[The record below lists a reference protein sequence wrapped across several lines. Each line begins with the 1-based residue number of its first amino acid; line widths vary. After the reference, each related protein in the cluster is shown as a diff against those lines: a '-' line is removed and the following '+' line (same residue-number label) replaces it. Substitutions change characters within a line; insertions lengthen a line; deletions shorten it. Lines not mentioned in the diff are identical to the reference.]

1 MVDPL
6 DQYLRSADPALAS
19 TLLSGGGG
27 PTVVVRSGQNAAMG
41 DGASMYSMSMAGG
54 LPTSGTA
61 PRPGSPAGSYASSFT
76 ASVATGFTGATGM
89 TGRPPGSP
97 RSRKAPSPTRMDPLS
112 LGYDIS
118 EDEQKLLAAIQV
130 LEAAMQSVDRGT
142 PPGGRT
148 TGSPSPLPGDL
159 PIGSAAARAKRSGRS
174 SSRDHWAGS
183 LTKAAV
189 QMGLAPQHW
198 APDEDDSAP
207 PVEVNTD
214 PRLAEDFAAECKV
227 FYSKASDGRAQ
238 RAAMLADGVVLGVC
252 RGMARHLPFGTAQE
266 WGCRALE
273 ILAISS
279 DHTHK
284 VAAGGGIK
292 AVVAAMNAHV
302 SNESVQ
308 EAGAAAL
315 RNLTVNSDNQAK
327 AAACGGIEAVIGSM
341 VAHPSHVGVQEAG
354 CQMLRNLASKSH
366 KDKVVAAGGIESVVA
381 AMNAHVGD
389 AGVQE
394 AACVVLRKLAVT
406 PEYQAQAAEAGAIEA
421 VLQALQVHGYNAS
434 VANARGSLRNGGTG
448 GEDDASRQAGGSKPN
463 KRPQKGSAAADGTL
477 AIATTLGSDP
487 RGVPLVPG
495 GIQRDGRRR
504 LAQAPSL
511 RLPSRWPL
519 PPTARENAKQAAEA
533 KQGGGGAGS
542 KSAPQQASD
551 MQLQGCA
558 ALRLLIGS
566 EESKLKAMAAGAT
579 DVLLAAL
586 RGNRNNAEV
595 QEQACAVL
603 AVLTLDSLTEILG
616 AGNFSDALLVC
627 KAMLRTQSDNLP
639 VVEKATAVLV
649 GLIANS
655 EAQVKAAGEAGV
667 VEALMKPLKVH
678 ITNADVQE
686 QAGALLQTLS
696 SSRDNVVRMAAAGC
710 VDALMTAMDEHLQ
723 NAAIQESGCATLNN
737 LAMVDAADAGA
748 EDFTLPAA
756 LPGALPPDRFG
767 ENAQPG
773 KSGRQHN
780 GGIRVVVAALQA
792 HADNVQVQLEGCA
805 ALRSLC
811 YNADNQVKAAVAG
824 GIETLVATLR
834 AHVDNDTVMEAACGA
849 AAKLTGVP
857 VNKAKALECGVLEA
871 VIAAM
876 ARHPRVQGVQ
886 RDGCAAIAS
895 ISVSADAQMRAA
907 AAGGID
913 VVISALHG
921 HLEEEAVQ
929 QTGCLALKHLTST
942 VENHLLAADKGAIRA
957 VIAAL
962 TLHLSNAGV
971 QEGGC
976 GVLKNLT
983 IAPDKKIEAS
993 QEGGV
998 EAVLAALREHPN
1010 NVRVAE
1016 AACGAL
1022 GLLVADQDNE
1032 KKVAVAGGIEAVVAA
1047 LRAHFSHAA
1056 VAEAGCGALGNLAV
1070 TPKHQTMVAACGGI
1084 DATVA
1089 AMRVHVEVADV
1100 QLQGCAALRNLAA
1113 NNVDNQKLVARRW
1126 GIEAVV
1132 TALLAHPQH
1141 VELQVVGCAALRNL
1155 SSIKE
1160 NEVAVAAAGGI
1171 EAVVQALRVH
1181 GNSAAVQEAGCE
1193 ALASIV
1199 WTQLEIQRWALQ
1211 AGAREVCKAAIST
1224 RFPNHEGVQRTA
1236 RMALAKIAAARRL
1249 SLFGIPAAGTAAAA
1263 AGKQRSCLSTKD
1275 AEELVA
1281 WLGNDMEESAVSDIL
1296 QLAMSSD
1303 GGELSKALLRLPAPT
1318 DVTAP
1323 VPSYT
1328 GGAYLG

>member
-1 MVDPL
+1 MDPL

-19 TLLSGGGG
+19 TLLAGGGVGRSGGAPAGG
-27 PTVVVRSGQNAAMG
+27 DT
-41 DGASMYSMSMAGG
+41 ASLYSVSMAPPAPPRAAS
-54 LPTSGTA
+54 PT
-61 PRPGSPAGSYASSFT
+61 GSYASSFT
-76 ASVATGFTGATGM
+76 AMSTATGLTNEQ
-89 TGRPPGSP
+89 RVPGSP
-97 RSRKAPSPTRMDPLS
+97 RSRKMASPTRGLDPLS

-130 LEAAMQSVDRGT
+130 LESAMQAVDRGT
-142 PPGGRT
+142 PPGGRA

-159 PIGSAAARAKRSGRS
+159 PGAKAKRSASAGRS

-198 APDEDDSAP
+198 APDEDNDAAP
-207 PVEVNTD
+207 VVDVNTD

-238 RAAMLADGVVLGVC
+238 RAAMLADGVVLGIC
-252 RGMARHLPFGTAQE
+252 WGMARHLPFGMAQE

-284 VAAGGGIK
+284 VAAAGGIK
-292 AVVAAMNAHV
+292 AIVSAMNAHV

-327 AAACGGIEAVIGSM
+327 AAACGGIEVVIGSM

-366 KDKVVAAGGIESVVA
+366 KDKVVAAGGIEAVVA

-394 AACVVLRKLAVT
+394 AACVVLRKLAIT

-434 VANARGSLRNGGTG
+434 VANARGTLRTSAAGGDEESG
-448 GEDDASRQAGGSKPN
+448 RVGSKPN
-463 KRPQKGSAAADGTL
+463 KRPQKGSAGASDG
-477 AIATTLGSDP
+477 AMVVATTLGNDP

-519 PPTARENAKQAAEA
+519 PPTARENAKQAAQQA
-533 KQGGGGAGS
+533 PGGSSS
-542 KSAPQQASD
+542 KSAPQRASD

-627 KAMLRTQSDNLP
+627 KSMLRTQSDNLP

-667 VEALMKPLKVH
+667 VEALMRPLKLH

-686 QAGALLQTLS
+686 QAGSLLRTLS
-696 SSRDNVVRMAAAGC
+696 SSRDNTVRMAAAGC
-710 VDALMTAMDEHLQ
+710 VDILMATMDEHLQ

-737 LAMVDAADAGA
+737 LAVVDAADADPLGS
-748 EDFTLPAA
+748 ETLPGS

-767 ENAQPG
+767 ENAKAAG
-773 KSGRQHN
+773 GSGAGRQHN
-780 GGIRVVVAALQA
+780 GGIRVVVVALQA
-792 HADNVQVQLEGCA
+792 HADNVPVQLEGCA
-805 ALRSLC
+805 ALRALC

-824 GIETLVATLR
+824 GIEGLVATLR
-834 AHVDNDTVMEAACGA
+834 AHVDNEAVMEVACGA

-857 VNKAKALECGVLEA
+857 VNKAKALECGTLEA

-876 ARHPRVQGVQ
+876 ARHPRATGVQ

-895 ISVSADAQMRAA
+895 ICVTPDSQQRAA

-921 HLEEEAVQ
+921 HVEDEAVQ
-929 QTGCLALKHLTST
+929 QSGCLALKHLTVT
-942 VENHLLAADKGAIRA
+942 TENHLIAADKGAIRA

-962 TLHLSNAGV
+962 TLHVSNAGV

-983 IAPDKKIEAS
+983 VEPDKKIEAS

-998 EAVLAALREHPN
+998 EAVLTALREHPN

-1022 GLLVADQDNE
+1022 GLLVADADNE

-1047 LRAHFSHAA
+1047 LRSHFSHAA

-1113 NNVDNQKLVARRW
+1113 NNVDNQKLIARRW

-1141 VELQVVGCAALRNL
+1141 AELQVVGCAALRNL

-1199 WTQLEIQRWALQ
+1199 WSQLEIQRWALQ

-1224 RFPNHEGVQRTA
+1224 RFPSHEGVQRTA
-1236 RMALAKIAAARRL
+1236 RMALAKIASARRL

-1263 AGKQRSCLSTKD
+1263 EGKRRSCLSTKD

-1323 VPSYT
+1323 VASYT